1 VINNPNLIPLLLDG
15 NIRRGGWL
23 LTGQVGNDTD
33 AVTRGLNI
41 RCLGKSLAQADT
53 VYAEYFNGHALAD
66 PGFAFSRYKSD
77 ARWQAGTADALLR
90 GESIQSISF
99 TDQSSPANSHEIN
112 GLQFADIINHIMQH
126 HTNYILDLTGAAGS
140 PDGIISTT
148 DVDTTNSTAIELF
161 IVRASN
167 NLWSTLQR
175 IGGGEEGGGEF
186 YRIYFTR
193 QNKLVYQPAPPFVTP
208 QPSAK
213 GTINKNHIRGQVRVT
228 FPNSTPG
235 QRVGQVQLTCRKNST
250 TVFTSKYPATP
261 ADGKILK
268 KTRGVWANSQARAD
282 TLAQRLYEWL
292 TRSYTITVEVDPGLV
307 LFGDDGAGLELGDR
321 LLLTYDGPTESTTTG
336 HGVNLN
342 ISAQSMFVYGANV
355 RFDDEG
361 KMAGATVT
369 LEHDNSS

>member
-1 VINNPNLIPLLLDG
+1 
-15 NIRRGGWL
+15 
-23 LTGQVGNDTD
+23 
-33 AVTRGLNI
+33 
-41 RCLGKSLAQADT
+41 LGKSLATADT
-53 VYAEYFNGHALAD
+53 VYTEYFNGHALAD

-77 ARWQAGTADALLR
+77 ARWQAGTADAFLR
-90 GESIQSISF
+90 GEAIQDISF

-112 GLQFADIINHIMQH
+112 GLQFADIINHIMQS

-140 PDGIISTT
+140 PDGIISNT

-161 IVRASN
+161 IVRQSN

-208 QPSAK
+208 APTSK
-213 GTINKNHIRGQVRVT
+213 GTITKSHIRGQVRVT
-228 FPNSTPG
+228 FPNSMPG
-235 QRVGQVQLTCRKNST
+235 QRVGQVQLTCVKNST
-250 TVFTSKYPATP
+250 TVFKTEYPATP

-282 TLAQRLYEWL
+282 TLSQRLYEWL
-292 TRSYTITVEVDPGLV
+292 TRSYTLTIEVDPGLI

-321 LLLTYDGPTESTTTG
+321 LLVTYDGPTEDATTG
-336 HGVNLN
+336 HGVHLN
-342 ISAQSMFVYGANV
+342 ISAQSMFVFSASV
-355 RFDDEG
+355 RFDDMG
-361 KMAGATVT
+361 KMATGILT